1 MRYLK
6 IHMKPYLLIQDDD
19 APCPFDDACGLE
31 LRIWHGC
38 LSSPTPCA
46 DETPEGVVGRVKRL
60 VGTDEAD
67 ALPVLKVGLT
77 SHGLDVFH
85 AWRLG
90 EPISGDAWD
99 TCFAGLITPVLEG
112 ADRLDVPDLEGWF
125 DAARAVLADYD
136 AWTNCDVWSLID
148 DAEHVCEATV
158 YGSEHLMESLADQL
172 GCKVSDIVEIDAETY
187 DELCAQRRLSDDDLQ
202 LIHRLADRVRETGMD
217 PDDAV
222 LALRRAL
229 KKTRRRVMSRRHYV
243 SSDDIDY
250 ICVCYHRP
258 RPDLAERKPDDAAF
272 AKACRSGDVWNVTV
286 RCRHNGLAY
295 RFEHIGEDTL
305 EMAVLADVLERHGYP
320 DETPDT
326 IVARAKRVGLF
337 IFEIESHRM

>member
-19 APCPFDDACGLE
+19 APCPFNDTCGLE

-46 DETPEGVVGRVKRL
+46 DETPEGVVGRVERL
-60 VGTDEAD
+60 VGTDCLD

-85 AWRLG
+85 AWRLC

-112 ADRLDVPDLEGWF
+112 ADGLDVPDLEGWS

-158 YGSEHLMESLADQL
+158 YGSNDLMESLADQL
-172 GCKVSDIVEIDAETY
+172 GCKVGDIVEIDAETY
-187 DELCAQRRLSDDDLQ
+187 DELCAVNRLSDDDMQ
-202 LIHRLADRVRETGMD
+202 RIHRLADRVRDTGMN

-222 LALRRAL
+222 LALRWTL
-229 KKTRRRVMSRRHYV
+229 KEGRRPHLNRRHYV
-243 SSDDIDY
+243 SSDDVDY
-250 ICVCYHRP
+250 ICVCNHLP
-258 RPDLAERKPDDAAF
+258 RHYLAERKPDDAAF
-272 AKACRSGDVWNVTV
+272 AKACRSGDVWNVTA
-286 RCRHNGLAY
+286 RCRDNGLAY
-295 RFEHIGEDTL
+295 RFEHVGEDTL
-305 EMAVLADVLERHGYP
+305 AMAVLADVLERHGYP

-326 IVARAKRVGLF
+326 VVARAKRAGLF
-337 IFEIESHRM
+337 ICEIESHRM

>member
-46 DETPEGVVGRVKRL
+46 DETPEDVVGRVKRL
-60 VGTDEAD
+60 VSTDCLD

-136 AWTNCDVWSLID
+136 AWTNCDVWSLIY

-158 YGSEHLMESLADQL
+158 YGSDGLMESLADQL

-326 IVARAKRVGLF
+326 IVARAKEAGLF
-337 IFEIESHRM
+337 ICEIESYRM

>member
-60 VGTDEAD
+60 VGTDCLD

-136 AWTNCDVWSLID
+136 AWTNGDVWSLID

-158 YGSEHLMESLADQL
+158 YGSDELMERLGEAL
-172 GCKVSDIVEIDAETY
+172 GCKIGDIVEIDAETY
-187 DELCAQRRLSDDDLQ
+187 DELCAVNHLSDDDMR
-202 LIHRLADRVRETGMD
+202 LIHRLADCVRDTGMN
-217 PDDAV
+217 PDDAT
-222 LALRRAL
+222 LALRWEL
-229 KKTRRRVMSRRHYV
+229 KEGRCHSLNRRHYI
-243 SSDDIDY
+243 SSDNINY
-250 ICVCYHRP
+250 ICVCNHRP
-258 RPDLAERKPDDAAF
+258 RPELAASKPDDAAF
-272 AKACRSGDVWNVTV
+272 AKACASGDVWCVTARAGDELV
-286 RCRHNGLAY
+286 R
-295 RFEHIGEDTL
+295 RFEHVGEDTL
-305 EMAVLADVLERHGYP
+305 AMAVLMDVLERHGYP

-326 IVARAKRVGLF
+326 AVAAAKKADLF
-337 IFEIESHRM
+337 ICEIESHRI